1 MRKWGIVI
9 SVFYALT
16 LLGLIVQAV
25 VFFSGAKFDGWSDYL
40 SGVLERYR
48 DWLFWILAVAML
60 ASQALLLFLSVD
72 TTQKRLKPRSH
83 ILVSVT
89 VGALLTG
96 FLSSV
101 VIWSLGFAIRG
112 DSFWDKFFDK
122 QYNLLLFWCGA
133 WLLWGI
139 LFYFY
144 FPTSSA

>member
-9 SVFYALT
+9 SVFYALI
-16 LLGLIVQAV
+16 LLGLIVPAV

-40 SGVLERYR
+40 SGVLETYR

-89 VGALLTG
+89 VGVAAHWIS
-96 FLSSV
+96 FLCSDLV
-101 VIWSLGFAIRG
+101 LGFRH
-112 DSFWDKFFDK
+112 SRR
-122 QYNLLLFWCGA
+122 QLLG
-133 WLLWGI
+133 
-139 LFYFY
+139 
-144 FPTSSA
+144 